1 MKQYTIS
8 TRVSWDDTLR
18 ELGETFRK
26 WDIYE
31 WTVSPVRPRTRAN
44 AYYQSDE
51 ERTVTLIYTHGS
63 GREVRLTMD
72 KQTRAQD
79 NLRVLYLATE
89 ALRMNEARGIG
100 DVIADAYL
108 QLAAPSHIDPWELLG
123 IRPDADIEIVHAA
136 YRTVAKT
143 AHPDPEGGGGSDE
156 AMKELNAAYQR
167 ILEERGVA

>member
-1 MKQYTIS
+1 MKSYSIS
-8 TRVSWDDTLR
+8 TRVSWDETLR

-26 WDIYE
+26 WGIYE
-31 WTVSPVRPRTRAN
+31 WTVSPVRPRARAN
-44 AYYQSDE
+44 TYYQSDE

-63 GREVRLTMD
+63 GREVRLTMK
-72 KQTRAQD
+72 KQARAQD

-108 QLAAPSHIDPWELLG
+108 QLAPPSHIDPWELLG

-136 YRTVAKT
+136 YRTKAKT
-143 AHPDPEGGGGSDE
+143 AHPETGGTEE
-156 AMKELNAAYQR
+156 AMKELNAAYER
-167 ILEERGVA
+167 IKQERGVA